1 MKLKIWIILL
11 TLIIV
16 VVVSLPKFLIT
27 KNKVDI
33 KNINNEQNFM
43 KIESS
48 VFTNNGNIP
57 MEYTCYGGG
66 KSIPLT
72 VSNILEE
79 AESLAFIVDDPDA
92 PGGDFVHWVLWNI
105 DPKIS
110 MIESGNM
117 PTGAEEGYS
126 SLNKPGWVVPCPPS
140 GIHHYYFKLYALD
153 TILSIPE
160 SSNKKNLISAMEGHI
175 LGSTILVGLY
185 GKG

>member
-1 MKLKIWIILL
+1 MKLKVWLVLL
-11 TLIIV
+11 LIIITV
-16 VVVSLPKFLIT
+16 FVFFKVSVY
-27 KNKVDI
+27 KNELVGFN
-33 KNINNEQNFM
+33 NINEENYM

-57 MEYTCYGGG
+57 MEYTCYGNRE
-66 KSIPLT
+66 SIPLT

-110 MIESGNM
+110 MIESKNV
-117 PTGAEEGYS
+117 PVGAKEGYT
-126 SLNKPGWVVPCPPS
+126 SLNKPGWVAPCPPS